1 MKIFVNWNKPGSI
14 LKLEIPF
21 KVGSPENIIAQVPGG
36 SSTRPL
42 DGAESPLQT
51 WVRLK
56 GFFSVAV
63 CQKGAYAYDC
73 NKNRLRVTL
82 VRSSYY
88 GYDQGTPLNFQL
100 PQKHTDLGTHEFE
113 FRIYTGGWQIPSTL
127 PVIPLVKL
135 HRQQPTDS
143 DNWPSLWS
151 IPIISD

>member
-88 GYDQGTPLNFQL
+88 GYDQRTPLNFQL

-113 FRIYTGGWQIPSTL
+113 FRIYVGKDADGEIVDGAGFEMHEPFWAIQEAGKYHQLYP
-127 PVIPLVKL
+127 
-135 HRQQPTDS
+135 
-143 DNWPSLWS
+143 
-151 IPIISD
+151 